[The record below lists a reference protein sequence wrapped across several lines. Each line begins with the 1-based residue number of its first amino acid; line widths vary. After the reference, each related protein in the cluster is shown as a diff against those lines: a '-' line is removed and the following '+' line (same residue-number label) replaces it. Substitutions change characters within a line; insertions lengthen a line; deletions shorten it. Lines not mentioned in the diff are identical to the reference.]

1 MPENDQQGSV
11 QDAQEVNTPTP
22 AQQDGTPD
30 QPDAADDGKGNGNKE
45 AAKYRRQ
52 LRDTEAER
60 DALVETVSGLQ
71 RQLVAGN
78 LPHGSKMNADA
89 LWTAGRKPG
98 DFFDENGQLDSEKLN
113 VAVRE
118 VHTELGV
125 RFGPDVIHEQGGG
138 SGLGLEEEPAT
149 LAKEVRKRRG

>member
-1 MPENDQQGSV
+1 MPKNDQQGSA

-22 AQQDGTPD
+22 AQQDVKPD
-30 QPDAADDGKGNGNKE
+30 QPEPAEDVKGGNKE

-60 DALVETVSGLQ
+60 DALVETVAGLQ

-78 LPHGSKMNADA
+78 LPPGSKMNAEA

-98 DFFDENGQLDSEKLN
+98 DFFENGQLDAEKLKI
-113 VAVRE
+113 AVKE

-125 RFGPDVIHEQGGG
+125 RFGPDPIHESGGG
-138 SGLGLEEEPAT
+138 SGLGLREKPAT
-149 LAKEVRKRRG
+149 LADEVRKRRG